1 MVAFNVGF
9 LMVVFLMLVFYSAW
23 FFVFGLLFC
32 CMFFDSKTRLTCKS
46 NFFQL
51 IFWLWLDIAVKGMDI
66 LVKGI
71 ISINGVNQ

>member
-51 IFWLWLDIAVKGMDI
+51 IF
-66 LVKGI
+66 LVIVRYRGQ
-71 ISINGVNQ
+71 GEGYFG